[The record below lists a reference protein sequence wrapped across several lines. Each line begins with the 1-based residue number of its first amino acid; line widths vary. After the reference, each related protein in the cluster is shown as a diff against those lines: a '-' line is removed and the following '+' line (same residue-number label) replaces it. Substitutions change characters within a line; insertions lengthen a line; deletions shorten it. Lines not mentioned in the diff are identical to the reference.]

1 METLNVR
8 FGAATPQDAE
18 EAAYKESTRQ
28 APAALT
34 RYLLETIG
42 PRVTAASLGLADARQ
57 LRRWS
62 TDEAHPR
69 QQVREDRLRVLFRVV
84 HEISAVFGPATAATF
99 MRSSNPQLDDS
110 APLLV
115 LRAGGAD
122 PDEAYEGQR
131 KVLAA
136 ARAFLEG

>member
-1 METLNVR
+1 MQTIHVPA
-8 FGAATPQDAE
+8 GTTAPQEAE
-18 EAAYKESTRQ
+18 ELAYKESVTQ
-28 APAALT
+28 DPAAMT
-34 RYLLETIG
+34 RFLLETVG
-42 PRVTAASLGLADARQ
+42 PRVAAASLGLADARQ

-62 TDEAHPR
+62 TGSSQPR
-69 QQVREDRLRVLFRVV
+69 ELVQGDRLRTLFRVV

-115 LRAGGAD
+115 LRSGE
-122 PDEAYEGQR
+122 DEQEALEAQR
-131 KVLAA
+131 KVISA